1 MSGEAPGARGERT
14 RARLLAVAVRRFAA
28 DGFRRTSL
36 SAVAEEAGVS
46 PAAVYAYFPSKEG
59 LFEAAVDADAAALIG
74 EAKPQLEGATA
85 AAPGQPMVPLPALIE
100 AVGRHPLARRVLSG
114 QEPEVI
120 HRLLALPALLDL
132 RRRIAEAI
140 GTGQD
145 AGVVRP
151 DVDPK
156 TLAVGF
162 ETLVLALL
170 IAVLQVPDY
179 GEERAAGV
187 EALFDAV
194 LRPPPPRS

>member
-1 MSGEAPGARGERT
+1 MSEVAPGARGERT

-46 PAAVYAYFPSKEG
+46 PAAVYAYFPNKEG

-74 EAKPQLEGATA
+74 EANPGLSDETR
-85 AAPGQPMVPLPALIE
+85 AAPGQPLVPLPALIE
-100 AVGRHPLARRVLSG
+100 ALERHPLARRVLSG

-132 RRRIAEAI
+132 RRRIAKAI

-162 ETLVLALL
+162 ETLVLALM

-179 GEERAAGV
+179 GDERAAGV

-194 LRPPPPRS
+194 LRPSRVDG